1 MELWNLCRDLP
12 FEKNWKRG
20 RVTGSMHINVQ
31 NMTRAFSSESWYELQ
46 RAVILPYGI
55 PFFYPFSP
63 EMISVWAVSV
73 SRSDD
78 VGFTMHAS

>member
-12 FEKNWKRG
+12 FEKNWKRD

-46 RAVILPYGI
+46 RAVILLYGI
-55 PFFYPFSP
+55 PFFYSFSP
-63 EMISVWAVSV
+63 EMISVWAECLT
-73 SRSDD
+73 
-78 VGFTMHAS
+78 F

>member
-1 MELWNLCRDLP
+1 MELIIFVKTFP

-31 NMTRAFSSESWYELQ
+31 NMTRAFSSESWCELQ
-46 RAVILPYGI
+46 CAVILLYGI
-55 PFFYPFSP
+55 PFFSSFSS
-63 EMISVWAVSV
+63 EMISMWAVSV
-73 SRSDD
+73 SCSDD